1 MSKRA
6 QISMNT
12 IVYVAIAL
20 LVLVLL
26 VAFTTGGLGNL
37 FGQVGE
43 TGPGEVDSAKARC
56 TTICNS
62 LKTEVATSGHS
73 GWTTSQYCTEEFSI
87 DIDGSGDIDA
97 NEIINCDDVPI
108 STACSTTSSTALG
121 TLSLTEVECNPAKYS
136 DALGGL
142 QTGA

>member
-1 MSKRA
+1 METEKY
-6 QISMNT
+6 T
-12 IVYVAIAL
+12 ILVVDDIPKNIQVVANI
-20 LVLVLL
+20 
-26 VAFTTGGLGNL
+26 LGNL
-37 FGQVGE
+37 GYNV
-43 TGPGEVDSAKARC
+43 
-56 TTICNS
+56 
-62 LKTEVATSGHS
+62 EVATSGHS